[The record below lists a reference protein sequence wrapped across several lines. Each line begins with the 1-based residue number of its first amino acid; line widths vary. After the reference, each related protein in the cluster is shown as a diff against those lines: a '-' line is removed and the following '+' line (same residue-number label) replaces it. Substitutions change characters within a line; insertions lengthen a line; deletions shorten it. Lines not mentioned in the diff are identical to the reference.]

1 MYRHYNELQQM
12 LFKKIEFRKCFHKKF
27 AAFSCISCSL
37 IIQISGLSLTHLSLT
52 LLRLTHLSLTHLSL
66 THLIP
71 TFLSLTLLSLTHL
84 SLTHLSMT
92 HLSLTHLSLT
102 HLSLLGHHA
111 EAEEAMGFCYFN
123 TVAITAHQI
132 LQFTGTQI

>member
-1 MYRHYNELQQM
+1 MNYSKCYLKKWNFEK
-12 LFKKIEFRKCFHKKF
+12 KKIIKKF

-37 IIQISGLSLTHLSLT
+37 LQMSGLSLNH
-52 LLRLTHLSLTHLSL
+52 
-66 THLIP
+66 
-71 TFLSLTLLSLTHL
+71 LSLTLLSLTHL